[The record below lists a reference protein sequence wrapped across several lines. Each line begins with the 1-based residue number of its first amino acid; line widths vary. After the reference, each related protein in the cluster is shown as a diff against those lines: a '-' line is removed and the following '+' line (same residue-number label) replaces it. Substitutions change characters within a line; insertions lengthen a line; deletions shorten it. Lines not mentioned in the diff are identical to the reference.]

1 MSFTIAFLEAKPQGF
16 GIITPREGFSAP
28 PDVILLP
35 TILILMQ
42 NWLLMLTEL
51 VEELGVPS
59 VALPE
64 SAIHAAYALSV
75 FQ

>member
-42 NWLLMLTEL
+42 N
-51 VEELGVPS
+51 
-59 VALPE
+59 
-64 SAIHAAYALSV
+64 
-75 FQ
+75 